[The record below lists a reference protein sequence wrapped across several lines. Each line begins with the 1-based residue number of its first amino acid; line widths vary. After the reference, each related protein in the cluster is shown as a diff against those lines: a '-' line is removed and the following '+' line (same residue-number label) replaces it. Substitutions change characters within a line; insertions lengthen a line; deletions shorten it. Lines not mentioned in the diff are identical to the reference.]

1 MCARPDVQVAE
12 AVGSSGEGSADTV
25 ICFGGLKIYPWNGET
40 LGNDFFSLCNVRV
53 IFENSRKYPYREGGG
68 GPRARCLIVGK

>member
-12 AVGSSGEGSADTV
+12 VVGNSGEGSADTV

-40 LGNDFFSLCNVRV
+40 LGNDFFLTV
-53 IFENSRKYPYREGGG
+53 
-68 GPRARCLIVGK
+68 